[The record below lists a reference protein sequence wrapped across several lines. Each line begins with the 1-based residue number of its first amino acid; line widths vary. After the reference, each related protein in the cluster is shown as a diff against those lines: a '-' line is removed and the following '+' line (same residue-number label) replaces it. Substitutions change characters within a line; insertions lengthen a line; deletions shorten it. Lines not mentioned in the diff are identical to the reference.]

1 MATIWRWNIAQ
12 SAERKWWQRYLKNK
26 NVNEYLSW
34 KKKYWQD
41 FLTQCQPYFNLLS
54 ADASILDAGCGPSGI
69 FIQFPQHAVTA
80 FDPLLDA
87 YEKDLPHFKKDNYPN
102 VSFITSSIEKFS
114 ANKKYD
120 YIFCLNAIN
129 HVQDIQKGYDK
140 LIEYLR
146 PNGIL
151 IVSIDAH
158 NYSFFKFL
166 FKLLP
171 GDILHPH
178 QYNVTEYNQ
187 FITNRGLQILATK
200 KLKHEFFFDYYVQIA
215 QKKSNA

>member
-87 YEKDLPHFKKDNYPN
+87 YEKD
-102 VSFITSSIEKFS
+102 
-114 ANKKYD
+114 

-166 FKLLP
+166 FKSLP

-178 QYNVTEYNQ
+178 QYNVTKYNQ

-200 KLKHEFFFDYYVQIA
+200 KLRHEFFFDYYVQIA